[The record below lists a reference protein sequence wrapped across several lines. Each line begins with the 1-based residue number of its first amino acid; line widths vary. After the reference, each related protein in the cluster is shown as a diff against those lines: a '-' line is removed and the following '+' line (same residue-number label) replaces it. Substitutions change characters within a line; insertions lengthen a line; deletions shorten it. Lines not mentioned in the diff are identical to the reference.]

1 MRFLWRSFAGFLLTG
16 LYSMFASVQM
26 PLMLLIQRIVAPDSL
41 LPGATGA
48 DNTVLASFTQAG
60 FWQTPYPWVYVTKI
74 VLTVLYGYTAVF
86 LIRAAEAAFD
96 RRDERGGR
104 AA

>member
-1 MRFLWRSFAGFLLTG
+1 MRLLWRSFAGFLLTG

-41 LPGATGA
+41 LPGAAPA
-48 DNTVLASFTQAG
+48 DAVLASFHQAG
-60 FWQTPYPWVYVTKI
+60 FWQTPYPWIYVTKI
-74 VLTVLYGYTAVF
+74 VLTVLYGYVAVF

-96 RRDERGGR
+96 RRDEKSK
-104 AA
+104 